1 MADGM
6 EDLQFDQELIDDF
19 VTESLEGMAEI
30 ETDLLQIES
39 DGANVD
45 SDLVNRVFRAIHSIK
60 GAAGFLSLTR
70 IGELSHSLENVLARI
85 REGELVPTS
94 FGVEV
99 MLEAADT
106 LRRMLENVAESG
118 SVNVASLVEQLGRIE
133 AGDRSQESSEGASVA
148 KHGSEDVVSTG
159 DDSVELST
167 DVAPVA
173 SNGETEL
180 AVDSVAVADAASPVN
195 AEPTKPAAESGTSSK
210 TSSAASGDANVRVGV
225 AVLDRLMNLAGELV
239 LGRNQLLQ
247 TIASGDTRMLEMV
260 ATRLDQVTSELQGTI
275 MQTRMQPVGNVFN
288 KFTRVVRD
296 LSRTLGK
303 QCQLVINGKDV
314 ELDKTI
320 IEAIGDPLT
329 HLIRNSVDHGVEL
342 PEVRKQKGKPAEGTV
357 HLKAFH
363 QDGKVNILISD
374 DGAGIDAARLK
385 VKAVEK
391 GLIPQERA
399 DAMCDAEA
407 LRLIFMPGFSTAEQ
421 VSAVSGRGVGMDV
434 VKTNFERLGGSVDID
449 TVLGKGTTMT
459 IRLPLT
465 LAIIP
470 SLVVRS
476 GDRRFALPQVNISEL
491 VRIRAVEESRRIE
504 KLRGAEVLR
513 LRDSLLPLIRLSSY
527 LQSDAAATRHAE
539 STEVACS
546 QTDST
551 GVGKSAINIVVL
563 EAGSLRYGLVVDGLS
578 DSEEIVVKPL
588 GRHMQDIKSL
598 AGATVLGD
606 GEIALILDVTGLA
619 GQLGLEITET
629 TEAGRAE
636 QETAKRDD
644 AFSTLLFMNHP
655 SEQFGVPMSCVS
667 RIERVRVE
675 QFDSVAGQE
684 VLQYR
689 DRTLPL
695 LSIENCITAL
705 PREQKATLHVIVFQ
719 AGNREVGLIAPKILD
734 IRDIPGELD
743 TETFAETGLL
753 GSIVLDG
760 QTTRIFDPYELVREQ
775 RPAWFAGRSTVAS
788 RSLQQAEHVD
798 DGLSKIL
805 LAEDSAFFQQK
816 VKQFLEQL
824 GTTVVTADDGEEA
837 WETLNSGQHE
847 FSLVVTD
854 IEMPRLNGFELCE
867 RIRGSD
873 RFGSLPVLALTS
885 LAGDADRERGRQAGI
900 DEYLVKLDRDR
911 LVMAATSHLHR
922 VVASPRRDEAV
933 AAT

>member
-1 MADGM
+1 MSDGM

-30 ETDLLQIES
+30 ETDLLQIEA
-39 DGANVD
+39 DGADVD
-45 SDLVNRVFRAIHSIK
+45 TDLVNRVFRSIHSIK
-60 GAAGFLSLTR
+60 GAAGFLMLER
-70 IGELSHSLENVLARI
+70 IEKLSHSLENVLDRI
-85 REGELVPTS
+85 RGASLVPTT
-94 FGVEV
+94 GGIEV

-106 LRRMLENVAESG
+106 LRRMLENVGDSN
-118 SVNVASLVEQLGRIE
+118 SVEVGSLVEQLRLIE
-133 AGDRSQESSEGASVA
+133 AGEIREKSCKSEPAVKRGPADAVAERNDPAEASTA
-148 KHGSEDVVSTG
+148 AE
-159 DDSVELST
+159 
-167 DVAPVA
+167 PVA
-173 SNGETEL
+173 SNSESEP
-180 AVDSVAVADAASPVN
+180 ASNSVSNDDAASQ
-195 AEPTKPAAESGTSSK
+195 ADTESGKQAAATDSQPKASSG
-210 TSSAASGDANVRVGV
+210 ASGDANVRVGV
-225 AVLDRLMNLAGELV
+225 SVLDRLMNLAGELV

-303 QCQLVINGKDV
+303 QCQLVIDGKDV

-329 HLIRNSVDHGVEL
+329 HLIRNSVDHGVES
-342 PEVRKQKGKPAEGTV
+342 PQVRQQNGKPAEGTV

-363 QDGKVNILISD
+363 QDGKVNISISD
-374 DGAGIDAARLK
+374 DGAGIDAGRLK
-385 VKAVEK
+385 TKAVEK
-391 GLIPQERA
+391 GLITQERA
-399 DAMCDAEA
+399 DVMCDAEA

-434 VKTNFERLGGSVDID
+434 VKTNFERLGGSIDID

-470 SLVVRS
+470 SLVVHS

-491 VRIRAVEESRRIE
+491 VRIRTGEESRRIE
-504 KLRGAEVLR
+504 KLRGVEVLR

-527 LQSDAAATRHAE
+527 LGSDSAANPDSSRSVDAADQPE
-539 STEVACS
+539 SS
-546 QTDST
+546 RNS
-551 GVGKSAINIVVL
+551 KSAINIVVL

-588 GRHMQDIKSL
+588 GRHMQDVKSL

-619 GQLGLEITET
+619 GQMGLEITET
-629 TEAGRAE
+629 TETRNAE

-644 AFSTLLFMNHP
+644 AFSTLLFTNHP
-655 SEQFGVPMSCVS
+655 REQFGVPMSCVS
-667 RIERVRVE
+667 RIERVREE

-734 IRDIPGELD
+734 IRDVPGELD
-743 TETFAETGLL
+743 TETFAEAGVL
-753 GSIVLDG
+753 GSIVLEG

-775 RPAWFAGRSTVAS
+775 RPSWFAKNRPAAS
-788 RSLQQAEHVD
+788 SPRPQAEHVD
-798 DGLSKIL
+798 DGLPKIL

-867 RIRGSD
+867 RIRASEQ
-873 RFGSLPVLALTS
+873 FESMPVLALTS
-885 LAGDADRERGRQAGI
+885 LAGDADRERGRRAGI

-922 VVASPRRDEAV
+922 VVAAPRRDEAV
-933 AAT
+933 PVT